1 MGRSTKYPRQGQGI
15 PLNQGC
21 SPAAAPTEGPPQM
34 PNKQLLPPSAVS
46 SNGRHLPTVRYSVP
60 RQQTEAG
67 ALPHAEGKDT
77 RQPSVGG
84 LCNAGCGD
92 TWGVLTQATLQMH
105 QTDARLQTA
114 GLSLEDVCPH
124 RKSQTGFW
132 LPKESTPSAV
142 QQLAAPIT
150 GQLAIASSRLTS
162 RLSVAASPA
171 ASESHTEH

>member
-34 PNKQLLPPSAVS
+34 PNKQLLPPSAAS

-77 RQPSVGG
+77 RQPS
-84 LCNAGCGD
+84 AGD
-92 TWGVLTQATLQMH
+92 
-105 QTDARLQTA
+105 
-114 GLSLEDVCPH
+114 
-124 RKSQTGFW
+124 
-132 LPKESTPSAV
+132 SAM
-142 QQLAAPIT
+142 LAAGTRGVSPPRRLCRCT
-150 GQLAIASSRLTS
+150 RPMQGCRLPASVWRTCVPTVSHKQVFGSQRRAHQVQCSSWQLPSL
-162 RLSVAASPA
+162 VN
-171 ASESHTEH
+171 

>member
-15 PLNQGC
+15 PLYQRC

-34 PNKQLLPPSAVS
+34 SNKQLLPPSAVS
-46 SNGRHLPTVRYSVP
+46 SNGRHLPTVRYLVP

-67 ALPHAEGKDT
+67 ALPLTEGKDT

-84 LCNAGCGD
+84 LCNAGCGH
-92 TWGVLTQATLQMH
+92 TWGVPTQATLQMH

-124 RKSQTGFW
+124 RKSANRF
-132 LPKESTPSAV
+132 LAPKGEHTKCSA
-142 QQLAAPIT
+142 AA
-150 GQLAIASSRLTS
+150 GSSHHWSISNRLIKANKQALCGYLTCS
-162 RLSVAASPA
+162 K
-171 ASESHTEH
+171 